1 MEFVKHCII
10 FIGFFC
16 VFDWIIKKTDIR
28 NKIFDNPRSRKFIK
42 YILVLLLVIFMF
54 YLGYVKYDLQE
65 RYGKFGFISIVEASF
80 LASINVNFMQF
91 VWRGNKKK

>member
-1 MEFVKHCII
+1 M
-10 FIGFFC
+10 
-16 VFDWIIKKTDIR
+16 
-28 NKIFDNPRSRKFIK
+28 
-42 YILVLLLVIFMF
+42 L

-80 LASINVNFMQF
+80 LASINGNFIQF